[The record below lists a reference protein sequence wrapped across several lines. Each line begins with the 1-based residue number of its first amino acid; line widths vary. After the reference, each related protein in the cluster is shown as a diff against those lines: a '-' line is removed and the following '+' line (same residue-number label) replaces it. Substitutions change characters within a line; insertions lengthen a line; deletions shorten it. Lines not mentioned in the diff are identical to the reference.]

1 MSNEPATW
9 RTVRASRALSESLEC
24 ARLSAGDSVF
34 HRSLWIILVALL
46 PQLLAH
52 AEKPATERRFG
63 DVTEARVLAEAASGE
78 NWLVNGGRFSGEHFS
93 PLKRITTGNVDQLGL
108 AWFAD
113 IPSFTMAAEPIVV
126 DGVVYLSGSLS
137 QVFALDA
144 RSGEMLWRFDP
155 EIRLDLSLGNSYG
168 ARMNRGVAVWKE
180 RVYVGTAE
188 CTLIAID
195 ASRGTQLWESPVC
208 DPREGVGA
216 HIRGAP
222 RVGGGKVFIGYAGS
236 SYQARSSLVAFD
248 AATGKEVWRFWTVPG
263 DPAKGGFE
271 TPELERASA
280 TWANGWAERG
290 GGSVWEGIRYDPVTG
305 NVFFGTGS
313 ANPLNVN
320 LRGPGDALFTNSI
333 MAVDAETGSYQWH
346 YQTVPED
353 AWDYDAA
360 MPLIVT
366 DLEYGGEPS
375 AGEREGPAPR
385 RKEPSAGERE
395 GAPLAGK
402 EPSAGEREGAPLA
415 RKDSAGE
422 REGEPLARK
431 DSARDRQGQAPHT
444 KQRRRVVMQAPKNGF
459 FYVLDARTGELLAA
473 DPIVDVTWATHIDM
487 ETGRPVEPPGARYYA
502 NENPAR
508 PVPVKPQAGGAHS
521 WYPMSFS
528 PLTRLVYVPVA
539 DLATYYSVAGPYGLR
554 LDSPAEPLPA
564 GSGKLLAWDPVGRE
578 ARWTVDYPLPWNSGV
593 LSTAGELVFQ
603 GTAGGEFRAYRDAS
617 GELLWFR
624 KTGTSI
630 LAAPVTFLAEG
641 EQYVL
646 AAAGIGGGN
655 GVITPSHSSTP
666 DARGPSRLF
675 AFKLGGKARLP
686 PPRDPA
692 PVPRPPARTAS
703 KQQVEHGEE
712 MWPTCGHC
720 HGSQAMGVGP
730 RDLPGAV
737 PDLRYMSAKTHA
749 EWHGI
754 VLGGNQRHLGMPAFH
769 EEMTV
774 EDSEALHAYVI
785 EQAWKLYERSQPDP

>member
-24 ARLSAGDSVF
+24 VRLSAGDSVF
-34 HRSLWIILVALL
+34 HRSLWIILVGLL

-366 DLEYGGEPS
+366 DLE
-375 AGEREGPAPR
+375 RE
-385 RKEPSAGERE
+385 
-395 GAPLAGK
+395 
-402 EPSAGEREGAPLA
+402 
-415 RKDSAGE
+415 
-422 REGEPLARK
+422 
-431 DSARDRQGQAPHT
+431 GQAPRT
-444 KQRRRVVMQAPKNGF
+444 KRRRVVMQAPKNGF

-686 PPRDPA
+686 PPQDPA

-785 EQAWKLYERSQPDP
+785 EQAWKLYERSQPGP

>member
-1 MSNEPATW
+1 M
-9 RTVRASRALSESLEC
+9 
-24 ARLSAGDSVF
+24 F

-46 PQLLAH
+46 PQMVLY

-366 DLEYGGEPS
+366 DLE
-375 AGEREGPAPR
+375 REGPAPR
-385 RKEPSAGERE
+385 
-395 GAPLAGK
+395 
-402 EPSAGEREGAPLA
+402 
-415 RKDSAGE
+415 
-422 REGEPLARK
+422 
-431 DSARDRQGQAPHT
+431 T
-444 KQRRRVVMQAPKNGF
+444 KRRRVVMQAPKNGF

-554 LDSPAEPLPA
+554 LDSPDEPLPA

-737 PDLRYMSAKTHA
+737 PDLRYVSAKTHA

-769 EEMTV
+769 EEMTI

-785 EQAWKLYERSQPDP
+785 EQAWKLYERSQPGP

>member
-1 MSNEPATW
+1 M
-9 RTVRASRALSESLEC
+9 
-24 ARLSAGDSVF
+24 
-34 HRSLWIILVALL
+34 ALL

-52 AEKPATERRFG
+52 AEKPAIERRFG

-366 DLEYGGEPS
+366 DLE
-375 AGEREGPAPR
+375 RE
-385 RKEPSAGERE
+385 
-395 GAPLAGK
+395 
-402 EPSAGEREGAPLA
+402 
-415 RKDSAGE
+415 
-422 REGEPLARK
+422 
-431 DSARDRQGQAPHT
+431 GQAPRT
-444 KQRRRVVMQAPKNGF
+444 KRRRVVMQAPKNGF

-785 EQAWKLYERSQPDP
+785 EQAWKLYERSQPGP